1 MESKEVDR
9 SSSGL
14 SQTLGAGDAKP
25 AQPPTSVKN
34 EVRWEMLAAVHIIV
48 EISVTLV
55 MQSFLL

>member
-9 SSSGL
+9 L

-34 EVRWEMLAAVHIIV
+34 EVR
-48 EISVTLV
+48 
-55 MQSFLL
+55 

>member
-34 EVRWEMLAAVHIIV
+34 EVR
-48 EISVTLV
+48 
-55 MQSFLL
+55 